1 MTNRTAANRYARA
14 LLEVALKETVDLAQ
28 VETELVAIVDLFTQ
42 NQTLQKV
49 LLNPAVPA
57 VRKRSAVAEIA
68 RQAALLD
75 VVRKLLILLAE
86 RDRLIIL
93 PDLLAAFRDRLMEH
107 LKVVRAEVTTTVVL
121 PPERLEAIRRR
132 LAEVTGRTVN
142 LTTRVDP
149 TLIGGMVARVG
160 GTVYDG
166 SVTTQ
171 LRKMRAQLGEGL

>member
-1 MTNRTAANRYARA
+1 MTNRTAGNRYARA
-14 LLEVALKETVDLAQ
+14 LLDVALKEAVDVTQ
-28 VETELVAIVDLFTQ
+28 VEAELVAIVDLFQQ

-57 VRKRSAVAEIA
+57 PRKRSAVAEIA
-68 RQAALLD
+68 SQAALSD
-75 VVRKLLILLAE
+75 VLRKLLILLAE

-93 PDLLAAFRDRLMEH
+93 PELLAAFRDRLMEH
-107 LKVVRAEVTTTVVL
+107 QNVVRAEVTTTMAL
-121 PPERLEAIRRR
+121 GPERLEAIRQR

-142 LTTRVDP
+142 LSTRVDP

-171 LRKMRAQLGEGL
+171 LRKMKARLSEGL

>member
-14 LLEVALKETVDLAQ
+14 LLDVALK
-28 VETELVAIVDLFTQ
+28 AIVDLFQQ

-49 LLNPAVPA
+49 LLNPAVP
-57 VRKRSAVAEIA
+57 VSRKQSAVAEIA
-68 RQAALLD
+68 RQAALMD

-93 PDLLAAFRDRLMEH
+93 PELLAAFRDRLMEH
-107 LKVVRAEVTTTVVL
+107 QNVVRAEVTTTVAL
-121 PPERLEAIRRR
+121 APERLETIRQR

-142 LTTRVDP
+142 LSSRVDP
-149 TLIGGMVARVG
+149 ALIGGMIARVG

-166 SVTTQ
+166 SVTMQ
-171 LRKMRAQLGEGL
+171 LRKMRAQLSEGL

>member
-14 LLEVALKETVDLAQ
+14 LLDVALKETVDLAR
-28 VETELVAIVDLFTQ
+28 VESELAAIVDLFQQ

-57 VRKRSAVAEIA
+57 PRKQSAVAEIA

-93 PDLLAAFRDRLMEH
+93 PELLAAFRDRLMEH
-107 LKVVRAEVTTTVVL
+107 QNVVRAEVTTTEAL
-121 PPERLEAIRRR
+121 APERLEAIRQR
-132 LAEVTGRTVN
+132 LAAATGRTVN
-142 LTTRVDP
+142 LSTRVDP

-166 SVTTQ
+166 SVTMQ
-171 LRKMRAQLGEGL
+171 LRKMRTQLAEGL

>member
-14 LLEVALKETVDLAQ
+14 LLDVALKETVDLTQLDA
-28 VETELVAIVDLFTQ
+28 ELAAIVDLFEQ

-57 VRKRSAVAEIA
+57 PRKRSAVAEIA
-68 RQAALLD
+68 SQAALSD
-75 VVRKLLILLAE
+75 VLRKLLILLAE

-93 PDLLAAFRDRLMEH
+93 PEMLAAFRDRLMEH
-107 LKVVRAEVTTTVVL
+107 QRVVRAEVTTTVAL
-121 PPERLEAIRRR
+121 APERLETIRQR

-142 LTTRVDP
+142 ISTRVDP
-149 TLIGGMVARVG
+149 TLIGGMIARVG
-160 GTVYDG
+160 GTVYDA

-171 LRKMRAQLGEGL
+171 LRKMRAQLADGL